1 MGGKTVEDCI
11 KEVKNLENKASLS
24 REICAYQYKKYKG
37 ISFLLSLA
45 ILVSSTSIALFSIAD
60 PAILGSLPILPSE
73 QQAMRNI
80 IAFLGFII
88 LIISF
93 SDKVL
98 GLTESMNKSEQGV
111 KLFTEYIRDSHAFR
125 DIGSKDC
132 DETTAALKLES
143 LKEQY
148 NHLNQILSLSAV
160 SNMTFLRIKKG
171 YKQKVKVSK
180 MLDKNPNINLKEHYL
195 TSLKDWFFWR
205 TTHQSNLSVIDEKM
219 DESMT
224 QQKIQ

>member
-11 KEVKNLENKASLS
+11 KEVKNLEDKASLS
-24 REICAYQYKKYKG
+24 REICAYQYKKYKW

-45 ILVSSTSIALFSIAD
+45 ILVSSTSIALLSIAD
-60 PAILGSLPILPSE
+60 PAILRSLPFLPSD

-93 SDKVL
+93 SDKIL

-111 KLFTEYIRDSHAFR
+111 KLLTDFIRDCHTFR
-125 DIGSKDC
+125 DVGSKDC
-132 DETTAALKLES
+132 DETTAGLKLES
-143 LKEQY
+143 VKEQY
-148 NHLNQILSLSAV
+148 NHLNQILSLNTV
-160 SNMTFLRIKKG
+160 SNMTFLRIKKA

-180 MLDKNPNINLKEHYL
+180 MLDKDPNINLKEHYL
-195 TSLKDWFFWR
+195 MSLKDWFSWR
-205 TTHQSNLSVIDEKM
+205 PPRQSDLSMTDEKIDE
-219 DESMT
+219 SNSALLS
-224 QQKIQ
+224 